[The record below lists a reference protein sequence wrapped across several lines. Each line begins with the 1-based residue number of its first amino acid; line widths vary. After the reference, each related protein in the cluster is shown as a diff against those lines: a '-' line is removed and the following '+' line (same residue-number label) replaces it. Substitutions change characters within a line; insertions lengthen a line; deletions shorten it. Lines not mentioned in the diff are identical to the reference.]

1 MLQNKTKDKQK
12 FSPTFNVKSYSNFI
26 ISCKVLQNKDHAN
39 WKRKIY
45 WKQTAGLSLFCVQ
58 SATAWLKWVVGFI
71 GGAKPWEEESL
82 WFLIICDHQMQQ
94 IDMPG

>member
-1 MLQNKTKDKQK
+1 
-12 FSPTFNVKSYSNFI
+12 
-26 ISCKVLQNKDHAN
+26 
-39 WKRKIY
+39 
-45 WKQTAGLSLFCVQ
+45 
-58 SATAWLKWVVGFI
+58 VGFI